1 MNHEK
6 LLGIGAFAQAT
17 MLSPKA
23 LRLYGDRGLLV
34 PVSVDRFTGYRYY
47 DPDQRSRGR
56 MIAMLRAAS
65 MPLEGISRLLDL
77 GSADLEGAL
86 EQLAAYESALRN
98 NTEST
103 STLLA
108 AVRAHLKG
116 QDMDNVNTVL
126 EPERHLVSIM
136 LRTFVDGLDT
146 GMKQSLEQLR
156 AFADAEGLA
165 VTGDPFG
172 IFHQEITPDS
182 DGPLE
187 VCLPVDRLAAGA
199 PGTNDAPVRS
209 YRLAGGRY
217 ASIRVSGAET
227 AFPAILA
234 AYDQT
239 CSWVEEAGATAVG
252 PPHEIWHVL
261 PWADEPAD
269 MTVAW
274 PYA

>member
-6 LLGIGAFAQAT
+6 LLSIGAFAQAT

-47 DPDQRSRGR
+47 DPGQRSRGR

-65 MPLEGISRLLDL
+65 MPLEDISRLLDL
-77 GSADLEGAL
+77 GPADPEGAL
-86 EQLAAYESALRN
+86 EQLAAYESAVRN

-136 LRTFVDGLDT
+136 LHTFVDGLDT
-146 GMKQSLEQLR
+146 GMKQSLERLQ
-156 AFADAEGLA
+156 AFAAAEGLA

-187 VCLPVDRLAAGA
+187 VCLPVDGLSAG
-199 PGTNDAPVRS
+199 THDAQVRS

-239 CSWVEEAGATAVG
+239 CTWVEEAGATAVG